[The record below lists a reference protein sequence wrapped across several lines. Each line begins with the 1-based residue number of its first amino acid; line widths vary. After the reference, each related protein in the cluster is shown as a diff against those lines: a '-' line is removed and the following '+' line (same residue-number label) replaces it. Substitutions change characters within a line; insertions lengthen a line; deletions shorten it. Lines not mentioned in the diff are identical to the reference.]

1 MGSIPI
7 AELQN
12 IDLSDPNTAIYLQ
25 LYNEI
30 TKQIINQEISNN
42 VRLPASR
49 QLASQLNISRNT
61 VQKAYEQLIAEGYL
75 IAKRGS
81 GIYVCAEIPESYS
94 KAFTRKTESPTIIKQ
109 SNKSKLLAPGIP
121 DLESFPHQAWHK
133 ASNKVMRLKYKS
145 LLCQQSYFGDQE
157 FINTLHEYLTY
168 SRNIKCDPKQIIIT
182 TGAQEAINITMHTV
196 LSDHAEIAIEN
207 PGYRGAYQAI
217 KTCGIR
223 PKTIP
228 VIEDGISIEHLNKLN
243 AKLVYIT
250 PSHQYPLGMTIPIS
264 KRLQLLEY
272 ARKNNSYIIEDDY
285 DSEYHFKTKPLPSL
299 QGLDKHDRVIYLGTF
314 SKVMFPAI
322 RIGYIIAPKS
332 LLEKF
337 QNIKQFGYG
346 PTPLIN
352 QFILT
357 NFIQSGEFGRHVKRM
372 RVIYAKKYK
381 KILAAC
387 NKYLDKEVK
396 LYANDIGMHIT
407 LQLPQ
412 RANEKLIIQ
421 NLNAKNL
428 FPAPLSGYYKANKQK
443 GLVIGFANLDTN
455 KIASIIK
462 IIAQTI
468 NKNL

>member
-7 AELQN
+7 EELQN

-30 TKQIINQEISNN
+30 TKQIINQEISSN
-42 VRLPASR
+42 VRLPTSR
-49 QLASQLNISRNT
+49 ELASQLHISRNT

-81 GIYVCAEIPESYS
+81 GIYVCAEIPDSYS
-94 KAFTRKTESPTIIKQ
+94 KAFTRKVEPQTIIKQ

-121 DLESFPHQAWHK
+121 DLESFSHQAWQK
-133 ASNKVMRLKYKS
+133 ASNKVMRLNYKS
-145 LLCQQSYFGDQE
+145 LLCQQSFFGDPE

-168 SRNIKCDPKQIIIT
+168 IRNIKCDHEQIIIT
-182 TGAQEAINITMHTV
+182 TGAQEAINITMWAMLGDNV
-196 LSDHAEIAIEN
+196 EIAIEN
-207 PGYRGAYQAI
+207 PGYCGAYQAI
-217 KTCGIR
+217 KTCGIK
-223 PKTIP
+223 PKAIP
-228 VIEDGISIEHLNKLN
+228 VDKDGISIEHLNKFK

-322 RIGYIIAPKS
+322 RIGYIIVPKS
-332 LLEKF
+332 LLTKF
-337 QNIKQFGYG
+337 QNIKQFGCG

-372 RVIYAKKYK
+372 RVIYAEKYK
-381 KILAAC
+381 KIISAC
-387 NKYLDKEVK
+387 NKYLSEEVK
-396 LYANDIGMHIT
+396 LYANDIGMHIA

-412 RANEKLIIQ
+412 HANEDSIIQ
-421 NLNAKNL
+421 TLNAKKL
-428 FPAPLSGYYKANKQK
+428 FPAPLSEHYKTNKQK
-443 GLVIGFANLDTN
+443 GLVIGFANLNTE
-455 KIASIIK
+455 SIDSTIK
-462 IIAQTI
+462 IISQII
-468 NKNL
+468 NKKL